1 MKIDENMVLESAALL
16 HETVVHISSVLSSL
30 GLPRTSAVILA
41 FLYVAGRPLDCVE
54 ISKSTGY
61 SRSSISQAMKH
72 LEAQRL
78 VLRIKHG
85 RRGLYKPS
93 LRLSH
98 LLVELYAR
106 TLEGARARL
115 RRLREDVRDDTRL
128 AELEEELGAALRV
141 VGRG

>member
-1 MKIDENMVLESAALL
+1 MVLESGALL
-16 HETVVHISSVLSSL
+16 HETAVHISSVLSSL

-41 FLYVAGRPLDCVE
+41 FLYVAGRPLDCAE
-54 ISKSTGY
+54 ISRGTGY

-106 TLEGARARL
+106 TVEGALARL
-115 RRLREDVRDDTRL
+115 RRLREYAGGDGRL
-128 AELEEELGAALRV
+128 EELEEELGAALRV
-141 VGRG
+141 VGRE